1 MPADRLAEEFQL
13 GDDSGCQETVSV
25 DQPRISPHY
34 HPEDFQELLVI
45 GVGLKDHLASV
56 SREMMWYR
64 APSNSRRSG
73 LAMKAP

>member
-1 MPADRLAEEFQL
+1 MIVIA
-13 GDDSGCQETVSV
+13 QETVSV

-56 SREMMWYR
+56 SPGDDVVQGASEFQTK
-64 APSNSRRSG
+64 RSCHESP
-73 LAMKAP
+73 LALRKAKSKT